1 MIYYKIS
8 YEELLEKINKLN
20 NKEEIRKGVVLL
32 DTFCADPKK
41 YIYEKDANQNAKKG
55 NLKISLLSKDAKI
68 SEYATIKF
76 RNYLD
81 FNNFSPEVEIIIA
94 ERKKDVYAE
103 KEKENTKEKKELH
116 KDIPLHNVYSY
127 GALYDRD
134 NTKLCC
140 NPASNATYD
149 FTIILDTNKLSD
161 DEFSILRFLLE
172 YFAIRDKHKM
182 LYVSLTHSIIS
193 KILDKKFDKN
203 QSEQIISSLFK
214 SEIFN
219 LSLFI
224 SSNDGRKKKIK
235 VFTSV
240 DMFTNE
246 AITIFANPQLVNFW
260 VSKIPKLK
268 IKFISLSSK
277 DMLKKMKNFNISL

>member
-1 MIYYKIS
+1 MLAQDVVIK
-8 YEELLEKINKLN
+8 LL
-20 NKEEIRKGVVLL
+20 
-32 DTFCADPKK
+32 
-41 YIYEKDANQNAKKG
+41 YKDADG
-55 NLKISLLSKDAKI
+55 NLKPSDTPL
-68 SEYATIKF
+68 IKGHSF
-76 RNYLD
+76 TY
-81 FNNFSPEVEIIIA
+81 
-94 ERKKDVYAE
+94 
-103 KEKENTKEKKELH
+103 TKEKKELH

-140 NPASNATYD
+140 NPTSNATYD

-219 LSLFI
+219 S
-224 SSNDGRKKKIK
+224 
-235 VFTSV
+235 
-240 DMFTNE
+240 
-246 AITIFANPQLVNFW
+246 
-260 VSKIPKLK
+260 
-268 IKFISLSSK
+268 
-277 DMLKKMKNFNISL
+277 